1 MLPTTLRVWVS
12 SLPPAS
18 LCAPLSSGIMAISG
32 IAAMSWNSRMAKAR
46 RPWGWVSSLRSAR
59 ICRPKAVDDSARP
72 RPSTT
77 ALFTGWSKP
86 TRATVPITRP
96 VSSTCSRPTPNTD
109 LRITH
114 RRRGDSLQADDEQQ
128 QYHAHLGDLRDA
140 FRVVH
145 QAQHA
150 GTDQHAG
157 QQVAEH
163 RAQLQTLGQRHHEH
177 RRDQEDHA
185 GLEKTASVFHAQLPL
200 AALAPN
206 RSRMV
211 AMVST
216 SMAI

>member
-114 RRRGDSLQADDEQQ
+114 RRRGDSSRPMMNSSNTTPISEICATLSG
-128 QYHAHLGDLRDA
+128 LSTRPS
-140 FRVVH
+140 
-145 QAQHA
+145 
-150 GTDQHAG
+150 
-157 QQVAEH
+157 
-163 RAQLQTLGQRHHEH
+163 TLGPIS
-177 RRDQEDHA
+177 
-185 GLEKTASVFHAQLPL
+185 TPAS
-200 AALAPN
+200 
-206 RSRMV
+206 R
-211 AMVST
+211 
-216 SMAI
+216 